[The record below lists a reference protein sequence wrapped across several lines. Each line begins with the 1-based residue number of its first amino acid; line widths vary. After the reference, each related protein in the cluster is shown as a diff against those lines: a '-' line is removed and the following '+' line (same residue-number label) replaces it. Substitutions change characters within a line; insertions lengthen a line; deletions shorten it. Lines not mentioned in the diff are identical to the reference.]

1 MKQIAVSVMVTIE
14 ILKHEDID
22 EDEIVQFT
30 LEAQQQ
36 LDEQLRCGKNEEE
49 VRKFVKGGAKVEFY
63 YALAREGENL
73 VGWAGLYAMSDSMVY
88 LDPWHPLVLPGEH
101 FGEIFQL
108 LVKESISHTKT
119 IGRNRLEVFLM
130 ELTDD
135 IRSNY
140 DRVGSLYES
149 AGMRKGNEWTQMIMN
164 PKSSDLTEPEF
175 PEGFSVKKIVDVDN
189 EEIWPTYNETFL
201 ASGDRRYL
209 NQTEAQR
216 RESFDD
222 FFNRSKKIEENAS
235 LLLYSGNDVV
245 GFMKINIYDIGGFVN
260 GVGIHPDFRR
270 RGLAK
275 KLMTA
280 SIVRAGQ
287 NGMTNLIL
295 EVDIENKQA
304 IALYEKLGFKHVR
317 GSISH
322 VWTA

>member
-1 MKQIAVSVMVTIE
+1 MVTIE
-14 ILKHEDID
+14 ILKHS
-22 EDEIVQFT
+22 EINEEELVQLT

-36 LDEQLRCGKNEEE
+36 LDEPLRCGKNEEE
-49 VRKFVKGGAKVEFY
+49 VRKFVTGAKTVEFY
-63 YALAREGENL
+63 YVLAREHEKL
-73 VGWAGLYAMSDSMVY
+73 LGWAGLYALSESMVY
-88 LDPWHPLVLPGEH
+88 LDPWHPLVLPGDH
-101 FGEIFQL
+101 FDEVFQL
-108 LVKESISHTKT
+108 LVKESIHHTKK

-140 DRVGSLYES
+140 DRVGPLYEA
-149 AGMRKGNEWTQMIMN
+149 AGMRKGNEWTQMVMN
-164 PKSSDLTEPEF
+164 PTSSNLIDPEF
-175 PEGFSVKKIVDVDN
+175 PEGFSLKKITDVDN

-222 FFNRSKKIEENAS
+222 FFDRSKKIEENAS
-235 LLLYSGNDVV
+235 LLLYSGNKVV

-260 GVGIHPDFRR
+260 GVGIHPDFRK

-287 NGMTNLIL
+287 NGMSNLVL